1 MVFITLTL
9 LYFTGLG
16 LFILLPIIIY
26 IGLVFYIKPIISII
40 AFVVY
45 MWSMMLNIGFYSSAE
60 HALFSGWIDALAT
73 LIIFVVVLMQK
84 KQKM

>member
-1 MVFITLTL
+1 MAFITLAL
-9 LYFTGLG
+9 LYKTGVS
-16 LFILLPIIIY
+16 LFIILPVLVY
-26 IGLVFYIKPIISII
+26 IGLVFYIKPIVVII
-40 AFVVY
+40 AFVIY
-45 MWSMMLNIGFYSSAE
+45 LLAMMLNIGFYSSVE